1 MSGRQALRAL
11 ELGGFVVDWVQG
23 SHHIMRHP
31 VTGRRVSVPV
41 HGGHDLKVGTL
52 RSIIRDAELTVDQ
65 FCELLK

>member
-1 MSGRQALRAL
+1 M
-11 ELGGFVVDWVQG
+11 
-23 SHHIMRHP
+23 
-31 VTGRRVSVPV
+31 PV